1 MNDLHKNLSAPG
13 LNTPNASSEARQK
26 HEDTGRTVVR
36 RGCLACYGSGKDSSG
51 DVPTER
57 IRENVL

>member
-1 MNDLHKNLSAPG
+1 MNDLHKNISAPE

-26 HEDTGRTVVR
+26 HEDTGRTAR
-36 RGCLACYGSGKDSSG
+36 RKCLACYGSGKDNSR

-57 IRENVL
+57 IREKVL